1 MLPHTFP
8 ISETLNDNI
17 LINSDELNTLSEWDN
32 TMIQTYQNQIK
43 DGALRIQSNQDL
55 KNMEFIR
62 FLKIT
67 ELQLYDCKNIIPKLE
82 NSAIKKLSVQ
92 ECEIYSLKDFRFENL
107 EDLYITN
114 YSKRKQNL
122 LQEIRHFQ
130 QLKCVIAYCTPLKD
144 LSQLS
149 QMTGLI
155 VLYLNDCDLRSTE
168 AIRPLINLTELYLWN
183 NKGVDITSLQF
194 LTNLKILELR
204 KCNLVSIDALRPLTK
219 LESLDIAENSI
230 VYVQPLT
237 EHKQLSELN
246 ARYNQILDGNVIEQH
261 HNFYKFQFTDQKK
274 PTKKER
280 SAANILRSIN
290 SPIVSLKAMQKY
302 ARSVKSQNNTFRLKV
317 SESLQIQFNNFSQ
330 FVARASSLLQQMN
343 QAVNEWQ

>member
-1 MLPHTFP
+1 MKQLDFLGASYNKIVDSHVIEQHQNFRRFYF
-8 ISETLNDNI
+8 ND
-17 LINSDELNTLSEWDN
+17 E
-32 TMIQTYQNQIK
+32 IQPT
-43 DGALRIQSNQDL
+43 
-55 KNMEFIR
+55 
-62 FLKIT
+62 
-67 ELQLYDCKNIIPKLE
+67 
-82 NSAIKKLSVQ
+82 KKELSVAN
-92 ECEIYSLKDFRFENL
+92 I
-107 EDLYITN
+107 
-114 YSKRKQNL
+114 
-122 LQEIRHFQ
+122 
-130 QLKCVIAYCTPLKD
+130 QLKCVIAYSTPLKD

-290 SPIVSLKAMQKY
+290 SPIVSLKSIQKQ
-302 ARSVKSQNNTFRLKV
+302 ARSVKSQNNSFRLKV